1 MRIKINELRNQVIS
15 ILRAYPETRNSD
27 ITLMIKIWHSFYE
40 DKLNGDSVKLQALYE
55 LPREDNIKRIR
66 AKLQEEAL
74 ERIKKGETDGN
85 EQSFLPTDPKVAER
99 RMIDRSI
106 WEYVMGYRRVDNSN
120 QSELFKN

>member
-1 MRIKINELRNQVIS
+1 MKNNKKLKTYT
-15 ILRAYPETRNSD
+15 ILSCPY
-27 ITLMIKIWHSFYE
+27 IF
-40 DKLNGDSVKLQALYE
+40 GDSKQTKEKVG
-55 LPREDNIKRIR
+55 
-66 AKLQEEAL
+66 EAL